1 MVKTKKLKS
10 TARFRAGFGKTV
22 KERLR
27 KVESK
32 SKKKQK
38 CPYCKKFA
46 AKRLSKGIWYCKSC
60 KRKFTSRNYYL
71 ENK

>member
-1 MVKTKKLKS
+1 MVRTRKLKS

-27 KVESK
+27 KVEEK
-32 SKKKQK
+32 SKKRQK
-38 CPYCKKFA
+38 CPYCKKLA
-46 AKRLSKGIWYCKSC
+46 VKRVSKGIWYCRAC
-60 KRKFTSRNYYL
+60 KKKFASRNYYL